1 MYGSV
6 TLFLFEGHLDS
17 LATVLYKSHIKRCH
31 LSPSSTD
38 VPVLLL
44 NQPVVHFNEHNF

>member
-6 TLFLFEGHLDS
+6 TLFLFKGHLGS
-17 LATVLYKSHIKRCH
+17 LATVLYKSHLNRCH
-31 LSPSSTD
+31 LLPSSTD

-44 NQPVVHFNEHNF
+44 NQPIVHFGEHNF